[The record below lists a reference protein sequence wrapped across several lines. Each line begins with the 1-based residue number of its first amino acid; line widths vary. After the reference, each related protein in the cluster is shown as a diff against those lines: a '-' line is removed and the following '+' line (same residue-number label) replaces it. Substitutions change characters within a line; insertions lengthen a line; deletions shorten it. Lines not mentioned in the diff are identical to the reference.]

1 MVSMRARRSLQCSL
15 RGGLRGGLQSAVLA
29 AVLVASVCW
38 AAAPPASAARSH
50 GGNASQRLAAA
61 TQDETMALATVT
73 ALRAKLPAL
82 EARLEELQKA
92 AGEAT
97 IAVIQA
103 VRDQQAA
110 QQALDSARET
120 LDQRARAAF
129 EFGPATTLDAML
141 GAKTLADLSAAN
153 EFASRTLA
161 QDSDSLDTVRNA
173 QAGLAKTRAA
183 AQADQREALRK
194 EAALSS
200 QISGVQTQL
209 DEAIGRA
216 REAGVRVHDLAKQVA
231 KLRAMQ
237 AAQQARQSTLAGAQ
251 NGTTPGVNIDPTW
264 FDGRNQ
270 DELLALLGPDGGRTC
285 TIPPGLKD
293 TGQQISGDASWYG
306 WDFAGQSTAS
316 GATFDPRLMTA
327 ANRTLPFGTFLRVRW
342 QDRCVIVL
350 VNDRGPYG
358 DLNRVID
365 LSLGAARALGSES
378 AGVVPVTADVLVPR

>member
-1 MVSMRARRSLQCSL
+1 
-15 RGGLRGGLQSAVLA
+15 LA
-29 AVLVASVCW
+29 ALLLASVCS
-38 AAAPPASAARSH
+38 AAAPPASAARSQ

-61 TQDETMALATVT
+61 RQDETMALATVT

-82 EARLEELQKA
+82 QARLAQLQKA

-103 VRDQQAA
+103 LRDQQAA
-110 QQALDSARET
+110 QQALDSAHEK

-141 GAKTLADLSAAN
+141 GAKSLADLSAVN
-153 EFASRTLA
+153 EFASRALE
-161 QDSDSLDTVRNA
+161 QDSSSLEEV
-173 QAGLAKTRAA
+173 QA
-183 AQADQREALRK
+183 AQAQLAKAREAAEVDQRAALRR
-194 EAALSS
+194 EGALSS
-200 QISGVQTQL
+200 QISDVQTQL

-216 REAGVRVHDLAKQVA
+216 RDAGVRVHDLAKQVA
-231 KLRAMQ
+231 QLQTMR
-237 AAQQARQSTLAGAQ
+237 AAQQARQSTLVGAQ
-251 NGTTPGVNIDPTW
+251 SGTSPGVNIDPTW

-293 TGQQISGDASWYG
+293 TGQQISGDATWYG

-358 DLNRVID
+358 DLDRVID
-365 LSLGAARALGSES
+365 LSLGAAQALGSES